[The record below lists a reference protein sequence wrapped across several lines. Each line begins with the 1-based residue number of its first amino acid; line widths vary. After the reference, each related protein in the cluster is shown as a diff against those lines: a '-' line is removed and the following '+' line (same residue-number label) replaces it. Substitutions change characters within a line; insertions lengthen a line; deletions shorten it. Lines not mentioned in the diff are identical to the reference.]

1 MSLVSGLRVI
11 RRAIRD
17 RRRQAVAER
26 VSREL
31 AGTTTYSFTTDYVS
45 AVAEVWKQHLGPLV
59 GKPSLRFLEVGSFE
73 GRSAI
78 WMFENVLT
86 DPSATL
92 TCVDPFFVPATE
104 VRFDHNLRVGRFQDR
119 VRKLKARSEVL
130 LPDLAGEDF
139 DAIYIDG
146 SHRALHVLQDAVAAW
161 RLLAAS
167 GLLIFDD
174 YEWKPTR
181 DAEARPQLAIDFFLR
196 AYRDELELLHK
207 GYQVIVRKRGTDS
220 G

>member
-1 MSLVSGLRVI
+1 MSLVSRLRAI

-17 RRRQAVAER
+17 GRREALAER

-31 AGTTTYSFTTDYVS
+31 AGASTYSFTADYVS
-45 AVAEVWKQHLGPLV
+45 AVADVWKRHLAPLA
-59 GKPSLRFLEVGSFE
+59 GKPHLRFLEIGSFE

-130 LPDLAGEDF
+130 LPDLAGERF

-146 SHRALHVLQDAVAAW
+146 SHRSLHVLQDAVAAW
-161 RLLAAS
+161 RLLAAG

-174 YEWKPTR
+174 YEWESSR

-196 AYRDELELLHK
+196 AYRDDLELLHQ
-207 GYQVIVRKRGTDS
+207 GYQVIVRKRSEDAR
-220 G
+220 